1 MMGPLGRRIRY
12 LRVSWTDRCN
22 RRYTHYVRFIG
33 G

>member
-12 LRVSWTDRCN
+12 LRVSVTDRCN
-22 RRYTHYVRFIG
+22 RPCTHYVRFIG